1 MVRPSSVATVGAA
14 TREPGGQIPHSPVAR
29 KRENT
34 VSPRTVFRPYVQLFA
49 AVPGAR
55 VFSFAGWLA
64 RLPMPILGL
73 GAVLLVEGETGS
85 YGLAGAVAGTLALAG
100 SLASPQWARE
110 VDRRGQGVVL
120 PLAFTG
126 YLVSG
131 VAFVV
136 AVVLGAP
143 TWSWFVLA
151 GLCGACGPNIGAM
164 VRARWAHA
172 LGAEQRQTAFAL
184 ESVVD
189 EVVFVIGP
197 PLVTLLAT
205 LINPPVGF
213 LTGILI
219 GFTGALWLSR
229 LRSTEPPVH
238 VTEHDTPRQT
248 SVLRNSTVLLV
259 GLAYL
264 AVGAV
269 FGAMDVVVVA
279 YAEEEGAPAMAGVA
293 LAVYAAG
300 SLVAG
305 LVYGVARLPGSLA
318 VRYLGCAVLFAL
330 ASQLLFAVD
339 SLVSLVAVVF
349 LAGLAIAPV
358 LVSGST
364 LVESRVPRRALTEA
378 LTWVVTGLTLGVTV
392 GSALAGAGVDA
403 WGAENA
409 FVVPALAAALAG
421 ILALAGGAAVLRR
434 TPPPVEHPAELTG
447 SGALRVAGPGGP
459 AVQPLPVARAGGES

>member
-1 MVRPSSVATVGAA
+1 M
-14 TREPGGQIPHSPVAR
+14 
-29 KRENT
+29 
-34 VSPRTVFRPYVQLFA
+34 SPRTVFSPYVRIFA

-55 VFSFAGWLA
+55 AFSFAGWLA

-85 YGLAGAVAGTLALAG
+85 YGLAGAVAGTLALVG
-100 SLASPQWARE
+100 SLASPQWARA
-110 VDRRGQGVVL
+110 VDERGQSVVL
-120 PLAFTG
+120 PVVFTG
-126 YLVSG
+126 YLVFG
-131 VAFVV
+131 VAFVA
-136 AVVLGAP
+136 AVVLDAP

-172 LGAEQRQTAFAL
+172 LDTEQRQTAFAL

-213 LTGILI
+213 LTGIVI
-219 GFTGALWLSR
+219 GFSGAIWLSR

-238 VTEHDTPRQT
+238 VVDDHNPRRA
-248 SVLRNSTVLLV
+248 SALRSSTVLLV

-269 FGAMDVVVVA
+269 FGSMDVVVVA
-279 YAEEEGAPAMAGVA
+279 YAEEEGVPAFAGLA
-293 LAVYAAG
+293 LAVYAFG
-300 SLVAG
+300 SLLAG

-318 VRYLGCAVLFAL
+318 ARYLGCALFFAA

-339 SLVSLVAVVF
+339 SLVSLIAVVF

-364 LVESRVPRRALTEA
+364 LVESRVPRTALTEA
-378 LTWVVTGLTLGVTV
+378 LTWVFTGLTLGVTA
-392 GSALAGAGVDA
+392 GSALAGAGVDT
-403 WGAENA
+403 WGAETA
-409 FVVPALAAALAG
+409 FAVPALSAALAG
-421 ILALAGGAAVLRR
+421 VLALAGAAVLRR
-434 TPPPVEHPAELTG
+434 PPARVEHPEALTG
-447 SGALRVAGPGGP
+447 LVEPPVAGPGEQRV
-459 AVQPLPVARAGGES
+459 APLPGKPSAGES